1 VRFLQIE
8 QRNRHLLESFSK
20 KLFLRQ
26 QFKSVETWKE
36 YVGTRKWLRGIMNRC
51 LGGKN
56 MKLKS
61 AALRSWKHFVD
72 DAATIDLEEVTSDL
86 RKKLDDMTSRY
97 KSMERQLERLKGSA
111 ETQKEME
118 KSNTLRRTMFRMLS
132 SALGSAFH
140 VWCDNAK
147 RWKTQQTVVERNI
160 RRWQL
165 QGASRCLNRWVNL
178 TRERQWLRKFVKR
191 MIGGRDFLLM
201 SKAFDHFKAFVE
213 HLKEEGLNMEIHT
226 LMQRCEYLEEKFM
239 KQKLQNS
246 QEALARVKRTIAS
259 MQQGSMRVVF
269 AAWKKVHEDEKDN
282 IAKSK
287 RFFAKMMR
295 GVEVRCFKRWVI
307 FKTSRSNDRK
317 LIRRV
322 FNHVVMK
329 EIHVAF
335 KTWAEFVRFEKRN
348 EVIIR
353 RVGMKM
359 ARGTYS
365 RCFRAWMNF
374 LAAVRDEREE
384 NERLERLLK
393 KAAMKM
399 MRMCFTQ
406 CFQSWAEFVRGRKR
420 ERNLLNKFSMR
431 MKNKTLF
438 NCFNNWCENAKAQVN
453 LKKFCYRALCRIA
466 NGNQHSAWSSWT
478 MLVKAK
484 RMEEQQRQ
492 SQLSLLGMAQ
502 ARERNNA
509 RRAGARFQKQQ
520 AESEEEKRER
530 LVKIAVAKIFFKA
543 LGKSFES
550 WLDFVGRRAKARVLV
565 GKVMGMALSGKL
577 GAGFHTWVAFYERD
591 KWQKNVLGKFVAR
604 MRNSRLFRLLKAW
617 RSVAVESMR
626 YKVVVGRFLKKL
638 KNRALLMTFNV
649 WSEYRTRRRWLRGMV
664 NKACGG
670 REMKGKMA
678 AFSKFKQVVRDLRL
692 LDSFQGS
699 KDEMEKLKRAM
710 QEAGEGGTRS
720 EEENA
725 RLRVVATLTRLFGNM
740 STRSDSETIRRKSLQ
755 YAFLLWS
762 GGGGGGFSRP
772 RPRSFGEN
780 LSVLDVE
787 RVDNYMM
794 MFAHAFNNVNQIS
807 SLFAVA
813 SVSVAHM
820 VHGARGNLFL
830 VDRKRREL
838 FTVSGTS
845 VKRASVGLGIV
856 GHVARTGESVLTE
869 MIMDDRFDEN
879 VDGLLGFESFTQ
891 TDKFVVS
898 GRNDGRYGVTQYGLL
913 GSVSPLL
920 LAIAVRNCEGVV
932 IGVLTATKMPVTEKS
947 VEVQSFGGEDCLVMH
962 LMAQNIAGNIEKIA
976 AKKVLNAA
984 SNNIV
989 ACENTLKQ
997 AFVGKGGTGND
1008 GGAKGNYY

>member
-1 VRFLQIE
+1 
-8 QRNRHLLESFSK
+8 
-20 KLFLRQ
+20 
-26 QFKSVETWKE
+26 
-36 YVGTRKWLRGIMNRC
+36 MN
-51 LGGKN
+51 
-56 MKLKS
+56 LKS
-61 AALRSWKHFVD
+61 AALRSWKHYVD
-72 DAATIDLEEVTSDL
+72 DAAAVDLEEVASDL
-86 RKKLDDMTSRY
+86 REKLDDMTSRY
-97 KSMERQLERLKGSA
+97 KSLERQLERLKGSA

-147 RWKTQQTVVERNI
+147 RWKTQQMVVARNL

-178 TRERQWLRKFVKR
+178 ARERQWLRKFVKR

-201 SKAFDHFKAFVE
+201 SKAFDHFKGFVE

-239 KQKLQNS
+239 KQRLQNS
-246 QEALARVKRTIAS
+246 QDALARVKRTIAS
-259 MQQGSMRVVF
+259 MQQGSMKSVF
-269 AAWKKVHEDEKDN
+269 AAWRKVHEDEKDN
-282 IAKSK
+282 TAKSK
-287 RFFAKMMR
+287 RFFAKLMR
-295 GVEVRCFKRWVI
+295 GVELRCFKRWVI
-307 FKTSRSNDRK
+307 FTTSRSNDRK

-329 EIHVAF
+329 ETHVAF
-335 KTWAEFVRFEKRN
+335 KTWAEFLQFERRN

-365 RCFRAWMNF
+365 RCFRAWVGF
-374 LAAVRDEREE
+374 LAAGREEREE

-399 MRMCFTQ
+399 MRMCFTR
-406 CFQSWAEFVRGRKR
+406 CFLSWAEFVRGRKR
-420 ERNLLNKFSMR
+420 ERNLLNKFGLR
-431 MKNKTLF
+431 MKNKALF
-438 NCFNNWCENAKAQVN
+438 SCFNNWCENARAQID
-453 LKKFCYRALCRIA
+453 LKKFCFRALCRIA
-466 NGNQHSAWSSWT
+466 NGNLHSAWSSWSI
-478 MLVKAK
+478 LVKTK
-484 RMEEQQRQ
+484 QMEEEQRQ
-492 SQLSLLGMAQ
+492 NQLSLLGMAQ

-520 AESEEEKRER
+520 AESEEERRER
-530 LVKIAVAKIFFKA
+530 LVKIAVAKIFSKA

-550 WLDFVGRRAKARVLV
+550 WVDFVGRRGKARVLV
-565 GKVMGMALSGKL
+565 GKVMGRVMGGKL
-577 GAGFHTWVAFYERD
+577 GAGFHTWFAFYERD

-617 RSVAVESMR
+617 RSAAVESMR
-626 YKVVVGRFLKKL
+626 YKVIVGRFLKKI

-649 WSEYRTRRRWLRGMV
+649 WSEYRKTRRWLRGMI

-670 REMKGKMA
+670 KEMKGKMA

-699 KDEMEKLKRAM
+699 KEEVEKLKLAM
-710 QEAGEGGTRS
+710 QKAGEGGTRS

-740 STRSDSETIRRKSLQ
+740 STRSDSETIRRRSLQ

-762 GGGGGGFSRP
+762 GGGGGFSRP

-780 LSVLDVE
+780 LSVSDVE
-787 RVDNYMM
+787 RVDNYMV

-830 VDRKRREL
+830 VDRKRHEL
-838 FTVSGTS
+838 FTVSGAS

-856 GHVARTGESVLTE
+856 GHVARTGESVLAD

-913 GSVSPLL
+913 GGVSPLL

-932 IGVLTATKMPVTEKS
+932 IGVLTATKMPVNEKS
-947 VEVQSFGGEDCLVMH
+947 VEVENFGGEDCLVMH

-976 AKKVLNAA
+976 AKKVLSAA
-984 SNNIV
+984 TNNIA

-997 AFVGKGGTGND
+997 AFVGRGGVGND
-1008 GGAKGNYY
+1008 AGAKENYGMFG